1 MDSMDTTHKTLD
13 PATMPAPAGADEAQ
27 EGRGRIRFGL
37 LGHTL
42 GHSWSPQIHER
53 LGSWPYQLVELEPDE
68 LGSYVREGRWEGLNV
83 TIPYKRD
90 VMAFVDDL
98 TPEAQR
104 LGAVNTLVRRGDRI
118 VGDNTDLFGFSWLL
132 RRFCKANLG
141 GIDRLRD
148 EEVLVLGSGGASRA
162 VLGALEDA
170 GARAHVISRHG
181 EDTYETLLER
191 HAGAR
196 LVVNATPVGM
206 YPNCPASPL
215 AAETLA
221 TLPRLGGVLDVVYN
235 PERTGIVLAAESL
248 GIPAEGGL
256 AMLVAQ
262 AWRSSELWQ
271 GHALDEGLITTI
283 EQELRSGERNVVL
296 IGMPGSGKTSCG
308 RELGSLT
315 GRTVVDLDQAFAERF
330 GRSAADVIEHDGEG
344 AFRTMETEVLA
355 EYAKRSSQV
364 LSCGGGV
371 VTRPENLGLMRQN
384 SVVIML
390 DRPLEHLSSRGRPIS
405 RSRGIEALAAE
416 RMPLYH
422 AWADHIVRCTGSAHG
437 DAIEVARLLGL

>member
-1 MDSMDTTHKTLD
+1 MDSMDTIHKTLD

-132 RRFCKANLG
+132 RRFCEANLG

-162 VLGALEDA
+162 VLGALEDS

-181 EDTYETLLER
+181 EDTYETLFER

-248 GIPAEGGL
+248 DIPAEGGL

-308 RELGSLT
+308 RE
-315 GRTVVDLDQAFAERF
+315 RF
-330 GRSAADVIEHDGEG
+330 GRSAADVIEHDGED
-344 AFRTMETEVLA
+344 AFRNMETEVLA
-355 EYAKRSSQV
+355 DYAKRSSQV

-384 SVVIML
+384 GVVIML

-405 RSRGIEALAAE
+405 RSRGVEALAAE